1 MFKLK
6 KWTLMLPLAALAL
19 VAAGCSSNSSSST
32 SQSKKAQTLNWSEI
46 SSIVTNDPSMSTD
59 TVSFQMM
66 TNTQEGIYRLTDK
79 GQKTQLALAKKV
91 TTSKDGMT
99 YNVTLRN
106 AKWSNGDPITAQD
119 FVYSWQ
125 RTVDP
130 KTKAT
135 DAFYFAPIKNAS
147 AIIKGTKPAS
157 DLGIKATDSK
167 HLTITLEN
175 PTAYFKKML
184 AFPLYY
190 PQNQKTVEKYGKS
203 YGTTSSAQVYSG
215 PFKLTKWNGA
225 SDSWTLVK
233 NPEYWDKK
241 NVKLSKV
248 NETVIKDVQTG
259 MNLYQT
265 NKLDSIVL
273 TGEQAAAHLN
283 DKDAIKRLSSNMTRV
298 DLNQKQVPAFKNL
311 KIRQAFSMVV
321 DRNAVTKNVL
331 KDGSKPALGFVPI
344 GLQTNQ
350 KTGADFAQT
359 TQVKSAVAYNKAKA
373 KKLFAEGMKESGQS
387 ELNLTLLADD
397 ADVSKQVAEYLQGA
411 FESLPHVKV
420 TIKSIPKA
428 QRLQAM
434 MSGNY
439 DMVVTGWQSI
449 FADAYN
455 FLDVWISNSGYNTSG
470 YKNTKLDQ
478 LLSETETKY
487 GNEPQKRWTMLQDA
501 EKILMNDQGT
511 LPLYQ
516 ANNLQLLRPTVKGV
530 SFNPNGTPYDFKT
543 AYIK

>member
-1 MFKLK
+1 
-6 KWTLMLPLAALAL
+6 
-19 VAAGCSSNSSSST
+19 
-32 SQSKKAQTLNWSEI
+32 
-46 SSIVTNDPSMSTD
+46 
-59 TVSFQMM
+59 
-66 TNTQEGIYRLTDK
+66 
-79 GQKTQLALAKKV
+79 
-91 TTSKDGMT
+91 
-99 YNVTLRN
+99 
-106 AKWSNGDPITAQD
+106 
-119 FVYSWQ
+119 
-125 RTVDP
+125 
-130 KTKAT
+130 
-135 DAFYFAPIKNAS
+135 
-147 AIIKGTKPAS
+147 
-157 DLGIKATDSK
+157 
-167 HLTITLEN
+167 
-175 PTAYFKKML
+175 ML